1 MYYIHMCIVY
11 TYIHV
16 CVCTLDACMH
26 IHTCIHTHM
35 YNIHTCIVYTNIHV
49 CIHTCIVRIYIH
61 VHACV
66 VSWMPGH
73 SGCMHAIHTH
83 AYRHTYTHG
92 CSDPEFVTKN
102 KLTEYKQ
109 SHGVRDFEHA
119 FGSYAAQHQ
128 TSTHTEQAVTTG
140 QPLRQPWYCDVPA
153 SRESVM
159 GTDAQGNKR
168 FQRGILPTVDTI
180 PTVGELDKIA
190 GVHSYGTLRGCVL
203 FFHGKPG
210 RIGWYTRL
218 QDYGEGCETMHT
230 QYKGPT
236 KSAARHRLSNLQG
249 APAWNVA
256 NCIQCCHVSM
266 QLDGL
271 LSPCV
276 AGI

>member
-1 MYYIHMCIVY
+1 MHRY
-11 TYIHV
+11 TYN
-16 CVCTLDACMH
+16 T
-26 IHTCIHTHM
+26 
-35 YNIHTCIVYTNIHV
+35 
-49 CIHTCIVRIYIH
+49 
-61 VHACV
+61 
-66 VSWMPGH
+66 
-73 SGCMHAIHTH
+73 
-83 AYRHTYTHG
+83 THG

-109 SHGVRDFEHA
+109 SHGVRDFEYA

-153 SRESVM
+153 SRESVV

-190 GVHSYGTLRGCVL
+190 GVDSYGTLRGCVL

-249 APAWNVA
+249 VPAWNVA
-256 NCIQCCHVSM
+256 NCIQCCHVSK